1 MFQYQILANQL
12 ISKIK
17 DQELKSGQKML
28 SLRQFSR
35 QHKVSINTAKT
46 CYELLEAKGFIYA
59 VNKSGY
65 FVQNIKRLKMLS
77 NAKLPCH
84 SDFFPHVQ
92 EVSHLD
98 LQIQIQES
106 ATKKKL
112 AQLGSIQLSP
122 DLIPIASLKQSMLR
136 AIKNSKAEDFLYSN
150 RQGHILLR
158 EALSNH
164 WAEDGFYIEPEHI
177 YISNGCMPALSV
189 IVQRLTQVGDSIIV
203 PTPCYNGQL
212 QLLALLKRKIVEIPA
227 SPEGFDLERLEQA
240 MQHSGAKVCL
250 LTANY
255 QNPLGFCL
263 TNQEKEK
270 IARLAAKYQCYIIE
284 DDIYAECC
292 FDDLRPLPIK
302 YWDEKGY
309 VIYCGSISKTVSPAY
324 RIGWFCIPS
333 RLADLHA
340 KLITQNINVNTPLQL
355 GLADLIYSRAYRQ
368 HLNILRP
375 KLWKQL
381 EEYRHFISEA
391 FKEISFGLTNPQGG
405 YILWLQFPE
414 KIDSWE
420 MYCFA
425 QRQEINIV
433 PGLVFGAGSRYNNC
447 IRINAGHPLSN
458 EIKQAIYIL
467 TDWLQQQLKS

>member
-1 MFQYQILANQL
+1 
-12 ISKIK
+12 
-17 DQELKSGQKML
+17 ML

-59 VNKSGY
+59 VSKSGY
-65 FVQNIKRLKMLS
+65 FVQNIKRLKTLS
-77 NAKLPCH
+77 NSKLPCH
-84 SDFFPHVQ
+84 YDFFPHVQ

-158 EALSNH
+158 EALSDH
-164 WAEDGFYIEPEHI
+164 WAEDGFYIEPEYI

-189 IVQRLTQVGDSIIV
+189 IVQRLTQVGESIIV

-227 SPEGFDLERLEQA
+227 SSEGFDLERLEQA

-270 IARLAAKYQCYIIE
+270 IAKLATKYQCYVIE

-292 FDDLRPLPIK
+292 FDNLRPLPIK

-333 RLADLHA
+333 RLANLHA

-375 KLWKQL
+375 KLLKQL

-391 FKEISFGLTNPQGG
+391 FKDISFGLTNPQGG

-425 QRQEINIV
+425 QQQEINIV
-433 PGLVFGAGSRYNNC
+433 PGLVFGAGNRYNNC
-447 IRINAGHPLSN
+447 IRINAGHPLSD

-467 TDWLQQQLKS
+467 TDWLKQQLKS

>member
-12 ISKIK
+12 ISKIRE
-17 DQELKSGQKML
+17 QELKSGQKML

-65 FVQNIKRLKMLS
+65 FVQNFKRLKTLS
-77 NAKLPCH
+77 NSKLPCH

-112 AQLGSIQLSP
+112 VQLGSVQLSP
-122 DLIPIASLKQSMLR
+122 DLIPIAFLKQSMLR

-158 EALSNH
+158 EALSDH
-164 WAEDGFYIEPEHI
+164 WAEDGFYIDPEHI

-227 SPEGFDLERLEQA
+227 NPEGFDLERLEQA

-309 VIYCGSISKTVSPAY
+309 VVYCGSISKTVSPAY

-333 RLADLHA
+333 RLVDLHA

-368 HLNILRP
+368 HLNNLRP
-375 KLWKQL
+375 KLCKQL
-381 EEYRHFISEA
+381 EEYCHFISEA
-391 FKEISFGLTNPQGG
+391 FKDISLGLTNPQGG

-433 PGLVFGAGSRYNNC
+433 PGLVFGAGNRYNNC

-458 EIKQAIYIL
+458 EIKQAISIL
-467 TDWLQQQLKS
+467 TDWLKQQLKS